1 MRITERPIGDDV
13 VLGLQG
19 KLTGLDARD
28 VLERTVDRLARAGRR
43 RIVLDLNEV
52 SMIDAGGLGSLA
64 GACRASL
71 RNFVTLRLVHVPRRI
86 HTLIALARLTTVLA
100 TFDSVEDALNERRS
114 GTALAPLELMHVG
127 DVRLLDEQGS
137 GPQ

>member
-1 MRITERPIGDDV
+1 MRITEHPIGDDV

-19 KLTGLDARD
+19 KLTELDARD

-43 RIVLDLNEV
+43 RIVLDLNRV

-71 RNFVTLRLVHVPRRI
+71 RNLVTLRLAHVPRRI
-86 HTLIALARLTTVLA
+86 HTLIALVRLTTVLG
-100 TFDSVEDALNERRS
+100 TFDSVEDALNDRPS
-114 GTALAPLELMHVG
+114 GTALAAPSEFMHLG
-127 DVRLLDEQGS
+127 DATAPR
-137 GPQ
+137 